1 MKKISL
7 FILFAYFFSSFSLFG
22 QVNKSFTI
30 NGFVKDV
37 ETGEKLI
44 NAYVFDQ
51 VSKKG
56 VTTNS
61 YGFYSMTLVRDT
73 AAIEVQY
80 IGYAPSV
87 KAIYLN
93 SRLPTELDIE
103 LIPSENILDEVTVV
117 GISDIQET
125 TQMSSVSLNM
135 KTLKNL
141 PVLLGETDLLKV
153 IQLLPGVQSG
163 TEGTSGF
170 YVRGGGPDQNLIL
183 IDGVPVYNVSHL
195 FGFFSVFN
203 ADAINNVQLIKG
215 GFPAEYGGRLSS
227 VLDVRLKEGNMK
239 KWQGTGSIGL
249 ISSKLTLE
257 GPLWKD
263 KTSVLLSGRRTYLD
277 VLAQPLIAQNSP
289 DGSAGGYYF
298 YDLNAKIN
306 HKINRKNQLYFSF
319 YDGFDEAYI
328 RSKDNYQ
335 EPGLRSEEEFNSSLN
350 WGNRIATLRWNWVI
364 SPKLFSNV
372 TSTYSRYKFNTR
384 INTVSRETRYVNLG
398 GLEVVLSRDTN
409 TFGIDYLSEIQDRG
423 VRWDFDY
430 APSPS
435 HAIKYGASLTNH
447 AYQPGV
453 NSIAITSGNIGLDTT
468 FGSFPQ
474 DAWDYVFYFQ
484 DDWEVTERL
493 KVNAGVHFNGFSVL
507 ASNSQSETNYQSLQ
521 PRLSARYLLGNK
533 NSIKWSYV
541 QMVQYMHLLSNQTIG
556 LPTDLW
562 VPVTQNIRPQEAWQ
576 TAIGY
581 AHNLGNGWELSLEGY
596 YKDMQNLIEYKEGSS
611 FLTSAEDWQQKVTI
625 GRGWAYGIE
634 FLLEKKTGKTT
645 GWLGYTLAK
654 SDRQFPDVNNGTPYP
669 YTYDRRHDI
678 SLTVSHEFNE
688 RWSGGLVWVY
698 GTGRATSIPTRKYSS
713 FPDFYSNFFEG
724 SGVIEQT
731 SGRNNFREPAY
742 HRLDLGMTYN
752 RQKKWGEVSWQ
763 FGVYNAYNRIN
774 TFFMD
779 FGSDNN
785 GNAVLKGYGLF
796 PIIPSISYSFKF

>member
-1 MKKISL
+1 MRRLILLVTLTIIS
-7 FILFAYFFSSFSLFG
+7 STLFG
-22 QVNKSFTI
+22 QNRGSYTV
-30 NGFVKDV
+30 NGFVKDFD
-37 ETGEKLI
+37 TGEKLI

-61 YGFYSMTLVRDT
+61 YGFYSMTLGRDT

-80 IGYAPSV
+80 IGYRPSV
-87 KAIYLN
+87 NAIDLN
-93 SRLPTELDIE
+93 RKIVTELDIE
-103 LIPSENILDEVTVV
+103 LTSSDNILDEVTVV
-117 GISDIQET
+117 GVSDIQET

-203 ADAINNVQLIKG
+203 TDAINNVQLIKG

-239 KWQGTGSIGL
+239 EWHGSGSVGL

-306 HKINRKNQLYFSF
+306 HKINRNNQLYLSF
-319 YDGFDEAYI
+319 YDGFDEAYLRQKNNYEEVGI
-328 RSKDNYQ
+328 RRQ
-335 EPGLRSEEEFNSSLN
+335 EELNSSLN
-350 WGNRIATLRWNWVI
+350 WGNRIATLRWNWII
-364 SPKLFSNV
+364 SPKLFSNI
-372 TSTYSRYKFNTR
+372 TTTYSRYKFNTA
-384 INTVSRETRYVNLG
+384 INSSETQTDLATLVSETN
-398 GLEVVLSRDTN
+398 D
-409 TFGIDYLSEIQDRG
+409 FGIDYLSEIEDRG

-430 APSPS
+430 APDPN
-435 HAIKYGASLTNH
+435 HAIKYGASLTRH
-447 AYQPGV
+447 AYKPGV
-453 NSIAITSGNIGLDTT
+453 SSIAISSGSQSLDTT

-474 DAWDYVFYFQ
+474 DALDYVFYLQ
-484 DDWEVTERL
+484 DDWELTDRL
-493 KVNAGVHFNGFSVL
+493 KVNAGIHFNGFSVL
-507 ASNSQSETNYQSLQ
+507 SSDSETGVDYQSLQ
-521 PRLSARYLLGNK
+521 PRFSARYMLGKN

-541 QMVQYMHLLSNQTIG
+541 QMVQYMHLLSNQSIG

-562 VPVTQNIRPQEAWQ
+562 VPVTQNIKPQEAWQ

-581 AHNLGNGWELSLEGY
+581 AHNLGKGWELTLEGY

-611 FLTSAEDWQQKVTI
+611 FLTSAEDWQQKVTT
-625 GRGWAYGIE
+625 GRGWAYGLE
-634 FLLEKKTGKTT
+634 FLVEKKTGKTT

-654 SDRQFPDVNNGTPYP
+654 SDRQFTDINNGDPYP

-678 SLTVSHEFNE
+678 SLTVSHEFND
-688 RWSGGLVWVY
+688 RWSGGLVWIY
-698 GTGRATSIPTRKYSS
+698 GTGKATSIATRKYYG
-713 FPDFYSNFFEG
+713 FTDING
-724 SGVIEQT
+724 SPNNVIEET

-742 HRLDLGMTYN
+742 HRLDLGMTYH
-752 RQKKWGEVSWQ
+752 RQKKWGDVSWQ

-774 TFFMD
+774 TFFID

-785 GNAVLKGYGLF
+785 GNTVLKGYGLF